1 MIAMNRWLLSVG
13 ALVAA
18 LPLQAAV
25 LGSDG
30 WSRQTV
36 PGVEVA
42 VGYLTLRNTGTER
55 RELIKVTAPQVDSV
69 QVHRSS
75 VDAQGVSRMW
85 PVGKLELLPGEAVKL
100 APNGLHLM
108 LVGLKQPLA
117 KGAVVPVTLVFEHEK
132 PITVPLQVRGLD
144 EPDAGKPVAP
154 KPTTHDHGAHAGH

>member
-1 MIAMNRWLLSVG
+1 MIAMRRWLLPVG

-25 LGSDG
+25 VGSDG

-36 PGVEVA
+36 PGVDVA
-42 VGYLTLRNTGTER
+42 VGYLTLHNTGTER
-55 RELIKVTAPQVDSV
+55 RELIKITAPQVDSV

-85 PVGKLELLPGEAVKL
+85 PVGKLELLPGEVVKL

-108 LVGLKQPLA
+108 LTGLKQPLA
-117 KGAVVPVTLVFEHEK
+117 KGSIVPVTLVFEHEK
-132 PITVPLQVRGLD
+132 PITVALRVRGLD
-144 EPDAGKPVAP
+144 EPDAGKPTAD
-154 KPTTHDHGAHAGH
+154 KPMTHHQGAHTGH

>member
-1 MIAMNRWLLSVG
+1 MKVMRRWLLPVG

-25 LGSDG
+25 VGSEG

-36 PGVEVA
+36 PGVDVA

-85 PVGKLELLPGEAVKL
+85 PVGKLELLPGEVVKL

-108 LVGLKQPLA
+108 LTGLKQPLA
-117 KGAVVPVTLVFEHEK
+117 KGSIVPVTLVFEHEK
-132 PITVPLQVRGLD
+132 PITVSLQVRGLD
-144 EPDAGKPVAP
+144 EPDAGKAPLP
-154 KPTTHDHGAHAGH
+154 KPQTQDHGTHAGH